1 MKRVFSRV
9 RDLPYA
15 IMAGAA
21 VAAMTADRAAAAN
34 DIGTISDRVLNM
46 MGSVGKLIVAGSFV
60 GGIVLLGTGLMKL
73 KAAAEN
79 QGQAKYSEGVW
90 RVVVGAG
97 LIAIPTF
104 SGVLQQTIFGEEQ
117 GNITAGGGVSF

>member
-1 MKRVFSRV
+1 MKTYFRRL

-15 IMAGAA
+15 MLAAAA
-21 VAAMTADRAAAAN
+21 VSVAATEEAAAAN
-34 DIGTISDRVLNM
+34 DIGTISERILNM
-46 MGSVGKLIVAGSFV
+46 MSNVGKLIVAGSFV

-73 KAAAEN
+73 KTAAEN
-79 QGQAKYSEGVW
+79 PNQAKYSEGIW

-104 SGVLQQTIFGEEQ
+104 SGTLQQTIFGEEQ
-117 GNITAGGGVSF
+117 GTITAGGGVTF